1 MSKKTK
7 DNVKDPLIFETAYR
21 RDTAAHLDEE
31 IEKRYPGKYHE
42 QELLTEYP
50 TVYIIDNQGKQ
61 SNYKEDYTVYVGET
75 IDIQRRT
82 LEHLDAD
89 PETRQDWEEL
99 RNAKNA
105 HMFVI
110 GHEHFNKSLALDIEN
125 RMMQYLSSVDVISK
139 LNNRRE
145 NAQRKYYTS
154 DEFIPIFNRI
164 WDKLGENKKYH
175 NLFPPRRI
183 LEKSAIFKAS
193 PFNKLTDEQAMA
205 KRKILK
211 TVEQALATDQTG
223 QLVLVTG
230 EAGAGKTVLMSNIF
244 YELAKQDHLN
254 AVMMVN
260 HPQQLKVYQQIVKK
274 LGIGDDETVIKPT
287 HFINKYD
294 EDHKVDVAFIDEAHL
309 LWTQQNQGY
318 HGHGNNQLLD
328 ILKRAKVVL
337 AVYDHK
343 QVLTADEI
351 MENEDWQHLKR
362 LAGDK
367 VIRLKNQMRI
377 AASDETIRW
386 IRDFVDQRRI
396 YPIPVDDSYD
406 LQIFDDPRAME
417 QAIARF
423 NAEDHGHGI
432 SRMVAT
438 FDWKYSSSKP
448 KDGSYWCVSERN
460 WSMPWNLQ
468 LKSNVKKING
478 VKYSDLSW
486 AEQPHTIHEIGST
499 YTVQGFDLNHVGVVI
514 GPSVKYRD
522 GKVIFDPSAS
532 ANKKAV
538 QRRTMKDHS
547 KQRFG
552 EQLLHN
558 ELNVLLTRGVHG
570 LYLHAVDPQLQA
582 ALKRAALGKRNI

>member
-1 MSKKTK
+1 MSEQ
-7 DNVKDPLIFETAYR
+7 VKDPLIFETSYR
-21 RDTAAHLDEE
+21 KDTAAHLDEE

-42 QELLTEYP
+42 QELLTDYP

-61 SNYKEDYTVYVGET
+61 SDYKEDYTVYVGET

-89 PETRQDWEEL
+89 PETRADWEEL

-125 RMMQYLSSVDVISK
+125 RMMQYLSSVDVISE

-154 DEFIPIFNRI
+154 EEFIPIFNRI
-164 WDKLGENKKYH
+164 WDKLGENKQYR
-175 NLFPPRRI
+175 NLFPPRQL

-193 PFNKLTDEQAMA
+193 PFNKLTDEQNQA
-205 KRKILK
+205 KKKILK
-211 TVEQALATDQTG
+211 TVEQALAKNQTG

-244 YELAKQDHLN
+244 YELAKQDQLN

-260 HPQQLKVYQQIVKK
+260 HPQQVKVYRQIVKK
-274 LGIGDDETVIKPT
+274 LGVGDDETVVKPT

-294 EDHKVDVAFIDEAHL
+294 ENHKVDVAFIDEAHL
-309 LWTQQNQGY
+309 LWTKQNQGY
-318 HGHGNNQLLD
+318 HGHGDNQLLD
-328 ILKRAKVVL
+328 ILQRAKVVL

-351 MENEDWQHLKR
+351 MENEDWQQIKR

-386 IRDFVDQRRI
+386 IRDFIDQRRVF
-396 YPIPVDDSYD
+396 PIPQDDKYD
-406 LQIFDDPRAME
+406 LQVFDDPKVMQE
-417 QAIARF
+417 AIAQF

-438 FDWKYSSSKP
+438 FDWEYSSNRKP
-448 KDGSYWCVSERN
+448 KDGSDYWCVSEGD

-468 LKSNVKKING
+468 LKSSRKQQNG
-478 VKYSDLSW
+478 VNYDELSW
-486 AEQPHTIHEIGST
+486 AEQPHTIKEIGST

-522 GKVIFDPSAS
+522 GKVVFDPSAS

-538 QRRTMKDHS
+538 QRRTMKDNS

-582 ALKRAALGKRNI
+582 ALKRAALDQRHN

>member
-89 PETRQDWEEL
+89 PETREDWEEL

-154 DEFIPIFNRI
+154 EEFIPIFNRI

-211 TVEQALATDQTG
+211 TVEQALAKNQTG

-230 EAGAGKTVLMSNIF
+230 EAGSSQCRHDGQSSPA
-244 YELAKQDHLN
+244 A
-254 AVMMVN
+254 
-260 HPQQLKVYQQIVKK
+260 
-274 LGIGDDETVIKPT
+274 
-287 HFINKYD
+287 
-294 EDHKVDVAFIDEAHL
+294 
-309 LWTQQNQGY
+309 QG
-318 HGHGNNQLLD
+318 LP
-328 ILKRAKVVL
+328 
-337 AVYDHK
+337 
-343 QVLTADEI
+343 ADR
-351 MENEDWQHLKR
+351 QK
-362 LAGDK
+362 AGD
-367 VIRLKNQMRI
+367 R
-377 AASDETIRW
+377 
-386 IRDFVDQRRI
+386 
-396 YPIPVDDSYD
+396 
-406 LQIFDDPRAME
+406 
-417 QAIARF
+417 
-423 NAEDHGHGI
+423 
-432 SRMVAT
+432 
-438 FDWKYSSSKP
+438 
-448 KDGSYWCVSERN
+448 
-460 WSMPWNLQ
+460 
-468 LKSNVKKING
+468 
-478 VKYSDLSW
+478 
-486 AEQPHTIHEIGST
+486 
-499 YTVQGFDLNHVGVVI
+499 
-514 GPSVKYRD
+514 
-522 GKVIFDPSAS
+522 
-532 ANKKAV
+532 
-538 QRRTMKDHS
+538 
-547 KQRFG
+547 
-552 EQLLHN
+552 
-558 ELNVLLTRGVHG
+558 
-570 LYLHAVDPQLQA
+570 
-582 ALKRAALGKRNI
+582 